1 MSNIFIGIGGTFLV
15 SAAVLQII
23 AIVKN
28 ISLMEKITKPVP
40 AAMILLVFILL
51 EKNYLPDS
59 KFLILHGTI
68 SLFLSLAGSV
78 LNIFKEK
85 KRLRA
90 PGNILFTL
98 AVLESVLITSPSFRL
113 YSFNAVIAVIVTAL
127 YAALIILGF
136 FIFVRNRKRS
146 FIFFYFLS
154 MAAAAFFSYSA
165 LLTLAGDTKLYS
177 AMLFLCSLSIF
188 AAILVRTKQESNEE
202 NAEEI
207 DEASGIGS
215 KKLSIVYFALKTSA
229 ELLFAAGC
237 VLMQAV

>member
-15 SAAVLQII
+15 SAAVLQIT

-28 ISLMEKITKPVP
+28 IPLMEKITKPVP
-40 AAMILLVFILL
+40 DAMILLVFILL

-68 SLFLSLAGSV
+68 SLFLALAGSV

-85 KRLRA
+85 KRLCA
-90 PGNILFTL
+90 LGNILFTL

-113 YSFNAVIAVIVTAL
+113 YSFNAVIAVIITAL

-136 FIFVRNRKRS
+136 FIFIRNRKRS
-146 FIFFYFLS
+146 SIGFYFLS
-154 MAAAAFFSYSA
+154 MSAAAFFSYSA

-177 AMLFLCSLSIF
+177 AMIFLCSLSIF
-188 AAILVRTKQESNEE
+188 AAILVQARQEGDKENNEE
-202 NAEEI
+202 SG
-207 DEASGIGS
+207 EASGIGS
-215 KKLSIVYFALKTSA
+215 KKLSIVHFALKTSA

>member
-28 ISLMEKITKPVP
+28 ITLMEKITKPFP

-78 LNIFKEK
+78 LSIFKGK
-85 KRLRA
+85 KTLCA
-90 PGNILFTL
+90 LGNILLTL

-113 YSFNAVIAVIVTAL
+113 YSFNAVIAVIINML

-136 FIFVRNRKRS
+136 FIFIRNRKRS
-146 FIFFYFLS
+146 SAVFYFLS

-177 AMLFLCSLSIF
+177 AMLFLCSISIF
-188 AAILVRTKQESNEE
+188 AAILVQTRKESDGENET
-202 NAEEI
+202 
-207 DEASGIGS
+207 GS
-215 KKLSIVYFALKTSA
+215 KKFSIVYFALKTSA